1 MLRSILTIG
10 ALAALAA
17 PAGAASYSAKLA
29 NPANGHIVARD
40 INGAC
45 IGDSCRGA
53 TDESRP
59 AVLCQ
64 ALVKQAGRV
73 ESFAVD
79 GRAFSDADLGKCNAS
94 AKPDVNK
101 ALAAQ

>member
-1 MLRSILTIG
+1 MIRAVLIAS
-10 ALAALAA
+10 AAVLAAA
-17 PAGAASYSAKLA
+17 PAAAANYSAKLA
-29 NPANGHIVARD
+29 SPAAGHIVARD
-40 INGAC
+40 VNWACDGAAC
-45 IGDSCRGA
+45 QGA

-64 ALVKQAGRV
+64 ALVKQAGKV

-79 GRAFSDADLGKCNAS
+79 GRAFSEAELGKCNAS
-94 AKPDVNK
+94 AKGEPSK

>member
-1 MLRSILTIG
+1 MFRSLLIATTAMI
-10 ALAALAA
+10 AAA
-17 PAGAASYSAKLA
+17 PVGAATYSARLSA
-29 NPANGHIVARD
+29 PASGHIIARD
-40 INGAC
+40 MNWAC
-45 IGDSCRGA
+45 AGQSCQGA

-64 ALVKQAGRV
+64 ALAKQAGRL

-79 GRAFSDADLGKCNAS
+79 GRAFSDSELGKCNAS
-94 AKPDVNK
+94 AKPVPTK